1 MRDKKYGAFLLLT
14 VALLLHLFPPGAEA
28 VQKSG
33 YELAVVPSFPPVTT
47 YQQWT
52 PLAER
57 LAKETG
63 IGFRL
68 KLYET
73 MGDFEL
79 DIVSPEAPDF
89 IFANALQA
97 VVAHQEQGYL
107 PLVRGSGH
115 VWVELFVAK
124 DSPCQ
129 SVDDLSGKRI
139 AFVGNKNL

>member
-1 MRDKKYGAFLLLT
+1 MTYKKYGAFLLLT
-14 VALLLHLFPPGAEA
+14 VGLMLQLLPSAA
-28 VQKSG
+28 DAAQKSG

-57 LAKETG
+57 LTKETG
-63 IGFRL
+63 LGFRL

-73 MGDFEL
+73 MGDFER
-79 DIVSPEAPDF
+79 DIVSPQAPDF

-115 VWVELFVAK
+115 VWVELFVPK

-129 SVDDLSGKRI
+129 SVDDLAGKRI